1 MQRLLVGLV
10 FLGVLALAV
19 QDMPGVPAGK
29 LAPPFRAR
37 DQFGKEQ
44 TLSSL
49 MGRNGLVLLFFR
61 SADWW
66 PFCKQQLVQ
75 LQNAREKFRQQGVG
89 LAAISYDAEAILRD
103 FTQRHKI
110 EYPLIADPKSEI
122 IRSYGVLN
130 AEAPGFTKGMAHPG
144 YFYVTPDGKVKE
156 KFFETAYTDRD
167 TAASLILK
175 LFPELVEG
183 NGREVAA
190 PYIKLTLF
198 QSDEVVAPGSRFTVA
213 AEVAL
218 PLDTHVYAPGVKRYK
233 PIQLIMEASPDLRLL
248 PLRYPKAQV
257 LFLPAINESVP
268 VYEGKL
274 RLLQDVVVSADRTFI
289 NSVNQ
294 VKTITLKGTL
304 FYQACDSEKCY
315 LPQKSDLSWDV
326 RVTPLDRERVPEAI
340 QHK

>member
-1 MQRLLVGLV
+1 M
-10 FLGVLALAV
+10 
-19 QDMPGVPAGK
+19 
-29 LAPPFRAR
+29 
-37 DQFGKEQ
+37 
-44 TLSSL
+44 
-49 MGRNGLVLLFFR
+49 
-61 SADWW
+61 
-66 PFCKQQLVQ
+66 
-75 LQNAREKFRQQGVG
+75 QNAREEFQHQGIG
-89 LAAISYDAEAILRD
+89 LAAISYDSEAILRD

-130 AEAPGFTKGMAHPG
+130 AEATGFTKGMAHPG
-144 YFYVTPDGKVKE
+144 YFYVMPDGRVKE

-190 PYIKLTLF
+190 PHIKLTLF
-198 QSDEVVAPGSRFTVA
+198 QSDEVVAPGSRFTVK

-218 PLDTHVYAPGVKRYK
+218 PADTHVYAPGVKGYK
-233 PIQLIMEASPDLRLL
+233 PIQLMMEASPDLRLL
-248 PLRYPKAQV
+248 PLRYPDAKV

-268 VYEGKL
+268 VYEGSF
-274 RLLQDVVVSADRTFI
+274 RLLQDVVVSVDRTFI
-289 NSVNQ
+289 SSITQ
-294 VKTITLKGTL
+294 AKTLTLKGTL

-315 LPQKSDLSWDV
+315 LPQKSDVSWDV
-326 RVTPLDRERVPEAI
+326 RVVPLDGERAPEAI

>member
-1 MQRLLVGLV
+1 MTILQAATGPVAECDV
-10 FLGVLALAV
+10 KSS
-19 QDMPGVPAGK
+19 DS
-29 LAPPFRAR
+29 RAI
-37 DQFGKEQ
+37 
-44 TLSSL
+44 
-49 MGRNGLVLLFFR
+49 
-61 SADWW
+61 
-66 PFCKQQLVQ
+66 
-75 LQNAREKFRQQGVG
+75 G
-89 LAAISYDAEAILRD
+89 LAAISYDSEAILRD

-122 IRSYGVLN
+122 IRNYGVLN
-130 AEAPGFTKGMAHPG
+130 TEATGFTKGMAHPG
-144 YFYVTPDGKVKE
+144 YFYVMPDGTVKE
-156 KFFETAYTDRD
+156 KFFETAYTDRN

-190 PYIKLTLF
+190 PHIKLTLF
-198 QSDEVVAPGSRFTVA
+198 QSDDVVAPGSRFTVA

-218 PLDTHVYAPGVKRYK
+218 PPDTHVYAPGVKGYK
-233 PIQLIMEASPDLRLL
+233 PIQLMMEASPDLRLL
-248 PLRYPKAQV
+248 PLQYPKSKL

-268 VYEGKL
+268 VYEGNF

-289 NSVNQ
+289 SSLTRAR
-294 VKTITLKGTL
+294 TITLKGTL

-326 RVTPLDRERVPEAI
+326 RVIPLDRERVPEAI